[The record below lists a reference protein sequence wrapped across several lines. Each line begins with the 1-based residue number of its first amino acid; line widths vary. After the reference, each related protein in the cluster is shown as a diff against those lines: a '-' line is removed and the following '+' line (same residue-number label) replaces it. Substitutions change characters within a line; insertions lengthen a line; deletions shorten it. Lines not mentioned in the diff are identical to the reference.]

1 MPHQTQCI
9 ECSVAMLSTPIDT
22 HRRTMLYTNT
32 ALAFAPDKCIQCYGN
47 TRCEQ
52 KQLQLTICFSFGWR
66 ECMFYPCLVQTIMFR
81 HMSTHVDTNR
91 QNSPKSIKRQINTE
105 TMINDKFGKNH
116 QIYFSRKSSARLE
129 TNSFTH
135 NLLTGLYATHC
146 NQNGTK
152 DWLEPAKLALH
163 VAGIF
168 YLLILNHFAY

>member
-1 MPHQTQCI
+1 MPHQTQCV

-32 ALAFAPDKCIQCYGN
+32 TFAPDKCIQCFGN

-91 QNSPKSIKRQINTE
+91 QNSPKSIKRQVNTE
-105 TMINDKFGKNH
+105 TMIGDKFGK
-116 QIYFSRKSSARLE
+116 KSSFLFFQKIIC
-129 TNSFTH
+129 TFGNKFIHS
-135 NLLTGLYATHC
+135 
-146 NQNGTK
+146 
-152 DWLEPAKLALH
+152 
-163 VAGIF
+163 
-168 YLLILNHFAY
+168 